1 MLPPVV
7 IGRRAVDQVVVG
19 SAKEAGYYLI
29 DMSRCGKNINLGTDR
44 WRSKM
49 SGKQSE
55 DSEWNVPYF
64 TSRYTHYLDMASAA
78 DYVVTRYGTYSK
90 LYMGRNK
97 HGLKKLINKPYYV
110 LTPFPQNTSTV
121 FNSSYSRRNVTI
133 KKPWRLLRSRR
144 FRESFNYVI

>member
-1 MLPPVV
+1 MPVRELEKV
-7 IGRRAVDQVVVG
+7 FVLNVNYEELAIQYA
-19 SAKEAGYYLI
+19 LN
-29 DMSRCGKNINLGTDR
+29 GKNVILL
-44 WRSKM
+44 SLI
-49 SGKQSE
+49 
-55 DSEWNVPYF
+55 
-64 TSRYTHYLDMASAA
+64 HIC
-78 DYVVTRYGTYSK
+78 TYSK

>member
-29 DMSRCGKNINLGTDR
+29 DMSRCGKNIHLGTDR

-121 FNSSYSRRNVTI
+121 FN
-133 KKPWRLLRSRR
+133 
-144 FRESFNYVI
+144 